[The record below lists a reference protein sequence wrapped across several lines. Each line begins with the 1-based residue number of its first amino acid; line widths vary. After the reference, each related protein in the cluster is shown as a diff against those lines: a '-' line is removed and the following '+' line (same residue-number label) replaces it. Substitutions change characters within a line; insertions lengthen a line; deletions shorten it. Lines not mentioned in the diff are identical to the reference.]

1 MGEGMGV
8 SRTSLVEL
16 FRSARARR
24 GPLLADARTTAF
36 RWVNGGPDGVPD
48 VTVDAFAD
56 VLVMSLYRDFSSP
69 DEEALLD
76 AAMEAWAPRGLY
88 LKRRPREARV
98 LANVARDALAPEGP
112 ARGEAVE
119 SLEALENGVRFLI
132 RPGQGLSVG
141 LYLDMRDTRAWLM
154 GEVRG
159 LTVLNLFS
167 YTCAFGVVA
176 MASGAKRA
184 LNIDSSRRVLEWGE
198 ENARLNGQPVD
209 RYDFVAGDV
218 FDWLG
223 RLAKKGQGFDVVIA
237 DPPSFSTTRTSRFSA
252 VKDYAKLAEAAARLV
267 APGGRLVACC
277 NLAGLTSRRFEAM
290 VAEGLA
296 SAGRQGKAVRSLGPS
311 PVDFPSSPE
320 EPPALKVHVLQLR

>member
-1 MGEGMGV
+1 MTL
-8 SRTSLVEL
+8 SRTTLVER
-16 FRSARARR
+16 FRAARERR
-24 GPLLADARTTAF
+24 GPLLTDARTTAL
-36 RWVNGGPDGVPD
+36 RLVNGGPDGVPD
-48 VTVDAFAD
+48 VTVDAFTD
-56 VLVMSLYRDFSSP
+56 VLVMSLYRDFAPS

-76 AAMEAWAPRGLY
+76 AAVEAWAPRGLY

-98 LANVARDALAPEGP
+98 LANVAKDTLAPELP

-119 SLEALENGVRFLI
+119 SLVAQESGLRFLI

-167 YTCAFGVVA
+167 YTCAFGV
-176 MASGAKRA
+176 MATAGGATRA
-184 LNIDSSRRVLEWGE
+184 LNIDVSRRVLDWGE

-209 RYDFVAGDV
+209 RYDYVAGDV

-223 RLAKKGQGFDVVIA
+223 RLAKKGQVFDVVIS
-237 DPPSFSTTRTSRFSA
+237 DPPSFATTRTSRFSA
-252 VKDYAKLAEAAARLV
+252 VKDYAKLAESAARLV

-290 VAEGLA
+290 VSEGLVA
-296 SAGRQGKAVRSLGPS
+296 AGRTGRPLRSFGPS
-311 PVDFPSSPE
+311 PLDFPASPE
-320 EPPALKVHVLQLR
+320 EPPGLKVHVVQLR